1 MTHPKIY
8 RKLMH
13 NSITNNLI
21 ALLKAGAFDN
31 PTQQLEPMSPYKWRV
46 LCKAAETLN
55 VLGYVAMGAP
65 KLGKTLEIVPFQREY
80 PLTDATLFNHWSDK
94 HLMEVREEEMNAP
107 DTSDETLQLLDTI
120 VANAHTL
127 ITSDV
132 SVEGIIALGKLLRQ
146 QHDKI
151 DTSKLNTWLHT
162 IGLVQVANL
171 EANILVDCWNFK
183 PEEIPFYRKPYPK
196 AGKLYHI
203 AMSRALEKNTFSMAT
218 RLNIA
223 MIETLSYNFVNAI
236 SSVTDIEE

>member
-1 MTHPKIY
+1 
-8 RKLMH
+8 MH

-21 ALLKAGAFDN
+21 ALLKAGAFNDT
-31 PTQQLEPMSPYKWRV
+31 TQTLEPMSPYKWRV

-65 KLGKTLEIVPFQREY
+65 LLGKTLEIIPFQRDY

-107 DTSDETLQLLDTI
+107 DTSDETLLVLDTI
-120 VANAHTL
+120 VANAHTI
-127 ITSDV
+127 ITTDV
-132 SVEGIIALGKLLRQ
+132 SVEGIIALGRLIRQ
-146 QHDKI
+146 HKDKI
-151 DTSKLNTWLHT
+151 DTAKLSSWLHT

-171 EANILVDCWNFK
+171 EANMLVSCWDFK

-196 AGKLYHI
+196 ADRLYHLAI
-203 AMSRALEKNTFSMAT
+203 SKALEKNTFSMAT

-223 MIETLSYNFVNAI
+223 LTETVSYNFINAI
-236 SSVTDIEE
+236 STVTDIEE

>member
-223 MIETLSYNFVNAI
+223 MIETLSYNFINAI

>member
-1 MTHPKIY
+1 
-8 RKLMH
+8 MH

-171 EANILVDCWNFK
+171 EANILLDCWNFK

-203 AMSRALEKNTFSMAT
+203 AMSRTLEKNTFSMAT

>member
-1 MTHPKIY
+1 
-8 RKLMH
+8 MH

-21 ALLKAGAFDN
+21 ALLKAGAFNDT
-31 PTQQLEPMSPYKWRV
+31 TQKLEPMSPYKWRM

-65 KLGKTLEIVPFQREY
+65 QLGKELDVVPFQREY

-107 DTSDETLQLLDTI
+107 DTSDETLLVLDTI

-132 SVEGIIALGKLLRQ
+132 SIEGIIALGRLLRQ
-146 QHDKI
+146 QLDSI
-151 DTSKLNTWLHT
+151 DANKLTTWLHT

-171 EANILVDCWNFK
+171 EANILIDFWGFK

-196 AGKLYHI
+196 AGKLYHL
-203 AMSRALEKNTFSMAT
+203 ALSRALEKNTFSMAT

-223 MIETLSYNFVNAI
+223 MIETISYNFINAI
-236 SSVTDIEE
+236 STVTDIEE

>member
-203 AMSRALEKNTFSMAT
+203 AMSRTLEKNTFSMAT